1 MFVLWYAVKRE
12 WIYIPFL
19 AENYYVTQAPQEPS
33 DEEEPL
39 EDPIP
44 LRNVKRPE
52 GRRAQIFLRYR
63 DDPEKATVK
72 VYGGWL
78 RVPVTFTEMTV
89 DKKTVVQD
97 ILTQALENFGMDGQI
112 RSWLD

>member
-1 MFVLWYAVKRE
+1 MEILIG
-12 WIYIPFL
+12 WIFAFL
-19 AENYYVTQAPQEPS
+19 AGD
-33 DEEEPL
+33 DEEVL

-44 LRNVKRPE
+44 LRNLKRPE

-78 RVPVTFTEMTV
+78 RL
-89 DKKTVVQD
+89 Q
-97 ILTQALENFGMDGQI
+97 NFYFLI
-112 RSWLD
+112 YL